1 MNKKW
6 VVAGLIVGS
15 LLIGEAVARFGLG
28 LGDPPL
34 SVVHPTIEYM
44 YKPNQDV
51 MRFVKNFIINH
62 YGMRSENFPIEKS
75 EKELRVMVFGDS
87 VVNGG
92 NLTDHADLATTLLE
106 NKLSV
111 DNKKNSR
118 VGNISAGSWGPG
130 NWLAYAKDYGFFDA
144 DIIILI
150 INSDDAHDNPTF
162 EPLNPDTHP
171 QNKPLLALWE
181 GLTRYLPRYLPQFG
195 KSPETPVVGQIDE
208 VKGMVQ
214 GIADL
219 KSFLRL
225 ARAQTSQVLVVQWP
239 EQTELASGKFKTGY
253 LEIKQIAEEMG
264 VPVISM
270 APPVLKNMKD
280 GGQPYRDNIHPNDL
294 GQRIIAETLYRQL
307 AGNEMLGR

>member
-51 MRFVKNFIINH
+51 MRFGKNFIINH

-106 NKLSV
+106 NRISDGHKRNV
-111 DNKKNSR
+111 R
-118 VGNISAGSWGPG
+118 IGNISAGSWGPG
-130 NWLAYAKDYGFFDA
+130 NWLAYVKEYGFFGA

-150 INSDDAHDNPTF
+150 ISSHDAGDNPIYA
-162 EPLNPDTHP
+162 PLDTNTHP
-171 QNKPLLALWE
+171 QIKPTSAMWE
-181 GLTRYLPRYLPQFG
+181 GLT
-195 KSPETPVVGQIDE
+195 
-208 VKGMVQ
+208 
-214 GIADL
+214 
-219 KSFLRL
+219 
-225 ARAQTSQVLVVQWP
+225 
-239 EQTELASGKFKTGY
+239 
-253 LEIKQIAEEMG
+253 
-264 VPVISM
+264 
-270 APPVLKNMKD
+270 
-280 GGQPYRDNIHPNDL
+280 
-294 GQRIIAETLYRQL
+294 
-307 AGNEMLGR
+307 